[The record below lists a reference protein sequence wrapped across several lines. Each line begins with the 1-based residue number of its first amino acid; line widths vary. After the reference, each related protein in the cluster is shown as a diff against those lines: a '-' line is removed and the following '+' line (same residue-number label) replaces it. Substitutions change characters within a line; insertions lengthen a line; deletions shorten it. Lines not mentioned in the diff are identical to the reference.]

1 MTVGRRYLLGVTAV
15 AAAAL
20 LLSLVV
26 PPDARTGVWLAT
38 ALALIVQG
46 PLGWWGVRVI
56 GTERLQL
63 VWAIGIAA
71 RFALVAACGLV
82 VAPRLGL
89 ALAPLL
95 FSLVGLLMCFLVVEA
110 VVVRAATRLRWS
122 GSAGLVPGGGGV
134 PGGG

>member
-1 MTVGRRYLLGVTAV
+1 MTAGRRYLVGLSAV

-20 LLSLVV
+20 LLSLVL

-38 ALALIVQG
+38 TVALMVQG
-46 PLGWWGVRVI
+46 PLGWRVVRAI

-63 VWAIGIAA
+63 VWAVGMAA

-95 FSLVGLLMCFLVVEA
+95 FSLVGLLMCFLEIG
-110 VVVRAATRLRWS
+110 RAH
-122 GSAGLVPGGGGV
+122 V
-134 PGGG
+134 

>member
-1 MTVGRRYLLGVTAV
+1 MTAGRRYLVGVSAV

-20 LLSLVV
+20 VLSFVL

-38 ALALIVQG
+38 VLALMVQG
-46 PLGWWGVRVI
+46 PLGWWVVRAI

-63 VWAIGIAA
+63 IWAIGIAA
-71 RFALVAACGLV
+71 RFALVAGCGLL

-95 FSLVGLLMCFLVVEA
+95 FPLVGVLMCFLVVEA
-110 VVVRAATRLRWS
+110 VVVGAVTDLR
-122 GSAGLVPGGGGV
+122 
-134 PGGG
+134 

>member
-1 MTVGRRYLLGVTAV
+1 MTAGRRYLVGVSAV

-20 LLSLVV
+20 VLSFVL
-26 PPDARTGVWLAT
+26 PAGARTAVWLAT

-46 PLGWWGVRVI
+46 PLGWWLVRAI

-63 VWAIGIAA
+63 IWAVGIAA
-71 RFALVAACGLV
+71 RFALVAACSLV

-95 FSLVGLLMCFLVVEA
+95 LSLVGVLMCCVVVEA
-110 VVVRAATRLRWS
+110 IVVRAAPQVR
-122 GSAGLVPGGGGV
+122 
-134 PGGG
+134 

>member
-1 MTVGRRYLLGVTAV
+1 MTAGRRYLVGVSAV

-20 LLSLVV
+20 LLSFVL

-38 ALALIVQG
+38 ALALLVQG
-46 PLGWWGVRVI
+46 PLGWWLLRTI

-63 VWAIGIAA
+63 VWAVGIAA
-71 RFALVAACGLV
+71 RFALVAACGFL

-95 FSLVGLLMCFLVVEA
+95 FALVGVLMCCVVVEA
-110 VVVRAATRLRWS
+110 VVLRTATEVR
-122 GSAGLVPGGGGV
+122 
-134 PGGG
+134 

>member
-1 MTVGRRYLLGVTAV
+1 MTTGRRYLLGVTTVAV
-15 AAAAL
+15 AAL

-26 PPDARTGVWLAT
+26 PPDARTGLWLAT

-46 PLGWWGVRVI
+46 PLGWWVVRAI

-63 VWAIGIAA
+63 IWAIGIAA
-71 RFALVAACGLV
+71 RFALVAACGLL

-95 FSLVGLLMCFLVVEA
+95 FPLVGVLMCFLVVEA
-110 VVVRAATRLRWS
+110 VVVRAVTEVR
-122 GSAGLVPGGGGV
+122 
-134 PGGG
+134 

>member
-1 MTVGRRYLLGVTAV
+1 MTAGPRYLVGVSAV

-20 LLSLVV
+20 LLSFVL

-38 ALALIVQG
+38 ALALLVQG
-46 PLGWWGVRVI
+46 PLGWWLVRTI

-63 VWAIGIAA
+63 VWAVGIAA
-71 RFALVAACGLV
+71 RFALVAACGFF

-95 FSLVGLLMCFLVVEA
+95 FALVGVLMCCVVVEA
-110 VVVRAATRLRWS
+110 VVLRTATEVR
-122 GSAGLVPGGGGV
+122 
-134 PGGG
+134 

>member
-1 MTVGRRYLLGVTAV
+1 MTTGRRYLLGVTTVAV
-15 AAAAL
+15 AAL

-26 PPDARTGVWLAT
+26 PPDARTGLWLAT

-46 PLGWWGVRVI
+46 PLGWWVVRAI

-63 VWAIGIAA
+63 VWAVGIAA
-71 RFALVAACGLV
+71 RFALVAAGGLV

-95 FSLVGLLMCFLVVEA
+95 FPLVGVLMCFLVVEA
-110 VVVRAATRLRWS
+110 VVVRAVTEVR
-122 GSAGLVPGGGGV
+122 
-134 PGGG
+134 

>member
-1 MTVGRRYLLGVTAV
+1 MTAGRRYLIGVSAV

-46 PLGWWGVRVI
+46 PLGWFVVRAI

-63 VWAIGIAA
+63 VWAVGIAV
-71 RFALVAACGLV
+71 RFALVAACGVV

-95 FSLVGLLMCFLVVEA
+95 FALVGVLMCCVVVEA
-110 VVVRAATRLRWS
+110 VVVRSATEVR
-122 GSAGLVPGGGGV
+122 
-134 PGGG
+134 

>member
-1 MTVGRRYLLGVTAV
+1 MTAGRRYLVGLSAV

-20 LLSLVV
+20 LLSLVL
-26 PPDARTGVWLAT
+26 PPDTRTGVWLAT
-38 ALALIVQG
+38 TVALMVQG
-46 PLGWWGVRVI
+46 PLGWRVVRAI

-63 VWAIGIAA
+63 VWAVGMAA

-95 FSLVGLLMCFLVVEA
+95 LTLVGVLMCCVVVE
-110 VVVRAATRLRWS
+110 VVLVRATTAVR
-122 GSAGLVPGGGGV
+122 
-134 PGGG
+134 

>member
-1 MTVGRRYLLGVTAV
+1 MPAGLRYLVGVTAV

-20 LLSLVV
+20 VLSFVL
-26 PPDARTGVWLAT
+26 PHDARTGVWLAT
-38 ALALIVQG
+38 ALALVVQG
-46 PLGWWGVRVI
+46 PLGWWVVRAI

-63 VWAIGIAA
+63 VWAVGIAA
-71 RFALVAACGLV
+71 RFALVAACGLL

-110 VVVRAATRLRWS
+110 VVVRSATE
-122 GSAGLVPGGGGV
+122 VQ
-134 PGGG
+134 

>member
-1 MTVGRRYLLGVTAV
+1 MTAGRRYLVGVTTV

-20 LLSLVV
+20 LLSLIVA
-26 PPDARTGVWLAT
+26 PDARTGLWLAT

-46 PLGWWGVRVI
+46 PLGWWVVRAI

-63 VWAIGIAA
+63 IWAIGIAA
-71 RFALVAACGLV
+71 RFALVAGCGLL

-95 FSLVGLLMCFLVVEA
+95 FPLVGVLVCFLVVEA
-110 VVVRAATRLRWS
+110 VVVRAATEMR
-122 GSAGLVPGGGGV
+122 
-134 PGGG
+134 